1 MYQSIEMNFLK
12 WTVTCE
18 SLLSFSVTYSF
29 FHFLLYYL
37 KCVKNPIFIDHL
49 PHGEIVFHT
58 LYSGKLN
65 TLIYI
70 LGNIFILRIDLTN
83 LLTIWSILHWQI
95 WLWYT
100 DERLCNWAK
109 PPTKIQS
116 SCWACP
122 SLLVG
127 WNWAIL
133 VHPEDSRKEIMYH
146 IMVIFQLW
154 G

>member
-1 MYQSIEMNFLK
+1 MFQIIEMNLLR
-12 WTVTCE
+12 WTVSCE
-18 SLLSFSVTYSF
+18 NLLSFSLTYSF
-29 FHFLLYYL
+29 FHLVLYCL
-37 KCVKNPIFIDHL
+37 KCVKNPIFVDDL
-49 PHGEIVFHT
+49 PHVEIVFHT
-58 LYSGKLN
+58 LYFGK
-65 TLIYI
+65 LIYI
-70 LGNIFILRIDLTN
+70 LGNIFIVRIDLTN

-116 SCWACP
+116 SCCDCS

-133 VHPEDSRKEIMYH
+133 VHLKDSRKEIMYH
-146 IMVIFQLW
+146 IMVIFQL
-154 G
+154 

>member
-1 MYQSIEMNFLK
+1 MLSVPNHWNESVKVNCQLWKPSVLFSYLFPPY
-12 WTVTCE
+12 
-18 SLLSFSVTYSF
+18 SLLSEMCEK
-29 FHFLLYYL
+29 FHLCRWSSSCRDSLSY
-37 KCVKNPIFIDHL
+37 
-49 PHGEIVFHT
+49 IVFWKT
-58 LYSGKLN
+58 DLYSWQH
-65 TLIYI
+65 IHR
-70 LGNIFILRIDLTN
+70 RIDLTN

-100 DERLCNWAK
+100 DERLFNWAK

-116 SCWACP
+116 SRCDCS

-146 IMVIFQLW
+146 IMVIFQL
-154 G
+154 